1 MALRRSLAKS
11 LNLSLASIALA
22 AACAPAHAQS
32 TEELA
37 AVVEPEADSGAYM
50 GAVLVAK
57 ADEVLLDQAWGSANL
72 EWNIANTSETR
83 FRIGSVTKQFTAV
96 SILLLQERGLINV
109 DDPISKYITDA
120 PATWGEITVRN
131 LLQHTSG
138 LPNVTSLDSF
148 GTQKFLP
155 TSQDELI
162 AMFSDLPLE
171 FEPGSQWS
179 YSNSNFVMLTRIVE
193 VVSETSYQEF
203 VKANLFVPLG
213 MDSTGI
219 DRSAEILP
227 KRAAGYSPSANG
239 VVNAE
244 YVNMAI
250 PTGAGAL
257 YSTTGDLLKW
267 QRGLFGGAV
276 LSEASL
282 TQLTTPSEF
291 EAVAG
296 AKYAMGLLITDTP
309 EGRSIWHGGGIE
321 GFNAFLGYNPD
332 TKTTVV
338 VLANLN
344 GGSAAKLGMGLLK
357 KTRGN

>member
-1 MALRRSLAKS
+1 MLSWKLTLAFATSL
-11 LNLSLASIALA
+11 IAITA
-22 AACAPAHAQS
+22 TPVFAQDVQHM
-32 TEELA
+32 EEM
-37 AVVEPEADSGAYM
+37 VEAEADTGKFM

-57 ADEVLLDQAWGSANL
+57 GDEILINRGWGSANL
-72 EWNIANTSETR
+72 EWDIANTNETR

-96 SILLLQERGLINV
+96 SIMLLQERGLVNV
-109 DDPISKYITDA
+109 DDPISNYIKDA
-120 PATWGEITVRN
+120 PDAWSAITVRD

-138 LPNVTSLDSF
+138 LHNVTSLEDF

-162 AMFSDLPLE
+162 AMFSGLPLN
-171 FEPGSQWS
+171 FEPGSQWG
-179 YSNSNFVMLTRIVE
+179 YSNSNFVLLSRIVE
-193 VVSETSYQEF
+193 TVSETSYQDF
-203 VKANLFVPLG
+203 VKTNLFDPLG

-227 KRAAGYSPSANG
+227 RRAAGYSPSQSG

-257 YSTTGDLLKW
+257 YSSTGDLLKW
-267 QRGLFGGAV
+267 QRGLFGGKV
-276 LSEASL
+276 LSEESL
-282 TQLTTPSEF
+282 AQLVTPSEF
-291 EAVAG
+291 EAAAG
-296 AKYAMGLLITDTP
+296 AKYAMGLLVTDTP

-321 GFNAFLGYNPD
+321 GFNAFLAYDPN
-332 TKTTVV
+332 TKVTVV

-344 GGSAAKLGMGLLK
+344 GGSASRLGIQLLEA
-357 KTRGN
+357 TRKE